1 MIQALVGRN
10 GEKDGPMA
18 SDDTPERPV
27 ERVMIVDDHAMI
39 RSVIRSMLAGY
50 ADLQIVGEASNGI
63 EAIILMEQLHPSIV
77 LMDINMPRMNGIKAT
92 AHITSEYPQTKII
105 GLSVNAAGEN
115 QELMT
120 RAGAV
125 CLIPK
130 EQVDDLLYDAIQVAV
145 KSR

>member
-1 MIQALVGRN
+1 MHSPPNPSAHPIRVALVEDQGGLRESLAKALAGVPGITCVASCANAEQALV
-10 GEKDGPMA
+10 EL
-18 SDDTPERPV
+18 PEVRPHV
-27 ERVMIVDDHAMI
+27 
-39 RSVIRSMLAGY
+39 
-50 ADLQIVGEASNGI
+50 
-63 EAIILMEQLHPSIV
+63 V